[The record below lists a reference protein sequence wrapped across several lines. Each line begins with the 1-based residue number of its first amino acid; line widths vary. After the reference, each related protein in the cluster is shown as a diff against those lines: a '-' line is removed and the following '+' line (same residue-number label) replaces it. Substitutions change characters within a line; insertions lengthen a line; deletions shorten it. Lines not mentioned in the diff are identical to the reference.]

1 MILDLEKC
9 LRFGVDKLSIYNFK
23 LSCHNELKAVEDNE
37 SYLKESL
44 YIREKGLFNLE
55 YSITLMKNSNEVKE
69 YSMLTFN
76 PNKILFGHNI
86 YNSKKAEIDYALDK
100 LLEIF
105 KSKGIELNIENSK
118 LKDIE
123 INLNFSVDYQEY
135 YEVFL
140 LMISQLRNS
149 KYFGEIKNSKKFKD
163 KFLDEGL
170 FNRNTRKAVRI
181 YDKSREVKSKEGIN
195 ISCLSRFEMT
205 LFRPS
210 INFYCKKNNLINDF
224 SSLTDS
230 FIEEIFKYYFE
241 RDINSNIN
249 SFLEDLRKIIESEYI
264 AFKNTQKLA
273 RKFKK
278 KEQRKIYEYLKQF
291 WIFDKEQ
298 LISIIKEYDKAH
310 FSREREKI
318 NKEFNN
324 RDNFYKLYQILEII
338 LTTNSI

>member
-1 MILDLEKC
+1 MILDLDKC

-23 LSCHNELKAVEDNE
+23 LTCHNELKAIEDNE

-69 YSMLTFN
+69 YSVLTFN
-76 PNKILFGHNI
+76 PNRIIYGHNI
-86 YNSKKAEIDYALDK
+86 YNSKKEEIDYALDK
-100 LLEIF
+100 LL
-105 KSKGIELNIENSK
+105 KSLKIKGIELDLTAAKI
-118 LKDIE
+118 KDLE
-123 INLNFSVDYQEY
+123 ININFSVDYQEY

-181 YDKSREVKSKEGIN
+181 YDKAREVKSKEGID
-195 ISCLSRFEMT
+195 ISYLSRFEMT

-210 INFYCKKNNLINDF
+210 INFFCKKNNLVNEF
-224 SSLTDS
+224 KNLSDS

-241 RDINSNIN
+241 RDINSRIYE
-249 SFLEDLRKIIESEYI
+249 FLNQLKKILESEYL

-273 RKFKK
+273 RRSNKK
-278 KEQRKIYEYLKQF
+278 IKYKIYDYLKEF
-291 WIFDKEQ
+291 WIFDKEH
-298 LISIIKEYDKAH
+298 LISIIKEYDSSH
-310 FSREREKI
+310 LSREREKI
-318 NKEFNN
+318 NKEFYQKE
-324 RDNFYKLYQILEII
+324 NFFKLKEIIDII
-338 LTTNSI
+338 LTQIF